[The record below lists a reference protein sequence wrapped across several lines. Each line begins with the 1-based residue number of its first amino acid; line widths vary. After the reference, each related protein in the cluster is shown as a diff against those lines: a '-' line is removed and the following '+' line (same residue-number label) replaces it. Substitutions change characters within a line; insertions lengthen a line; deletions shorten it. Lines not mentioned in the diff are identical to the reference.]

1 MLHLKSGESTERFEG
16 STIPSVVRNALR
28 LKPRQRLIYELV
40 DGAVLIKPQPET
52 LNDLYGCLADDQ
64 PTLSKSEEREKARQA
79 RAGKYK

>member
-40 DGAVLIKPQPET
+40 DGAVIGQRNMSLPVKGG
-52 LNDLYGCLADDQ
+52 LNKISDD
-64 PTLSKSEEREKARQA
+64 PALKRWMLELL
-79 RAGKYK
+79 